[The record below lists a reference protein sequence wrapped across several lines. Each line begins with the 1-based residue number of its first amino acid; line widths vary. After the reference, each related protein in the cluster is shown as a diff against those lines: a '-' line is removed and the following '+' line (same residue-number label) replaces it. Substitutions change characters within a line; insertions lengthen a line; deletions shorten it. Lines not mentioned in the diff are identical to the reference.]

1 VVFPSRVLGHLS
13 LRSKTIL
20 GIALIEGAL
29 LTVLI
34 YSSMHFMQNASNT
47 QLQDYV
53 RLTRGSM
60 IGMTQDAVLS
70 MDLARLQS
78 FAESTQ
84 DAPGIVYTRILGA
97 DNSVLAQR
105 GLPQAPFRAD
115 TSLDSVDD
123 GVFDLDGEI
132 KVDGT
137 RFGRIET
144 GIDVSYLQGLVAQA
158 RWSSFAVASVEMLL
172 VALFSFMLGT
182 YLTRQLKHLCDAAQR
197 ISKGELGYQVPVSGD
212 DELAKTSRVFNDMS
226 SQLRANAALHERHD
240 QDMMAMILRF
250 DTVLDLSPDGYV
262 HMDEAGVITHL
273 NPAYERITGQPLT
286 SLLGKK
292 KDDLIAQLQALADPA
307 HAFPL
312 TQRYFQSAWSV
323 LHAGHLTDAVAAE
336 ANLSVSLY
344 LSLPMLKVLECNLRV
359 NPDDRS
365 VVLYMHDVTRLTEL
379 DRMKSEFL
387 ATAAHELRTPI
398 ASIVG
403 FSELLLNHHFDA
415 AMTQDSLETIN
426 RQAKNLTLM
435 LNDLL
440 DLARI
445 EARTA
450 NMLNLAPLEVSE
462 LIRECINS
470 ASMGQEKHTLRL
482 ELRNGLPMVMAD
494 RAQIRRVVMNLLSN
508 AFKYSPDGGE
518 VTVWVYREIKPDGSP
533 HVCVSVSD
541 QGIGM
546 TQAQIARVFERFY
559 RADASGH
566 IPGSGLGMSI
576 TKEIIDMHGGEIEL
590 DSVPAQGTTVTIRLK
605 AEAVMAEVL
614 AA

>member
-1 VVFPSRVLGHLS
+1 
-13 LRSKTIL
+13 
-20 GIALIEGAL
+20 
-29 LTVLI
+29 
-34 YSSMHFMQNASNT
+34 
-47 QLQDYV
+47 
-53 RLTRGSM
+53 
-60 IGMTQDAVLS
+60 
-70 MDLARLQS
+70 
-78 FAESTQ
+78 
-84 DAPGIVYTRILGA
+84 
-97 DNSVLAQR
+97 
-105 GLPQAPFRAD
+105 
-115 TSLDSVDD
+115 
-123 GVFDLDGEI
+123 
-132 KVDGT
+132 
-137 RFGRIET
+137 
-144 GIDVSYLQGLVAQA
+144 
-158 RWSSFAVASVEMLL
+158 
-172 VALFSFMLGT
+172 
-182 YLTRQLKHLCDAAQR
+182 
-197 ISKGELGYQVPVSGD
+197 
-212 DELAKTSRVFNDMS
+212 
-226 SQLRANAALHERHD
+226 
-240 QDMMAMILRF
+240 
-250 DTVLDLSPDGYV
+250 
-262 HMDEAGVITHL
+262 
-273 NPAYERITGQPLT
+273 
-286 SLLGKK
+286 
-292 KDDLIAQLQALADPA
+292 
-307 HAFPL
+307 
-312 TQRYFQSAWSV
+312 
-323 LHAGHLTDAVAAE
+323 
-336 ANLSVSLY
+336 
-344 LSLPMLKVLECNLRV
+344 
-359 NPDDRS
+359 
-365 VVLYMHDVTRLTEL
+365 
-379 DRMKSEFL
+379 
-387 ATAAHELRTPI
+387 
-398 ASIVG
+398 
-403 FSELLLNHHFDA
+403 
-415 AMTQDSLETIN
+415 MTQDSLETIN